1 MEFIKEQ
8 DPVNHPGACREIGRH
23 LESDSWKARENV
35 GGKKMIASTKF
46 LTLFLKRVQYLQVK
60 RPKAPAY
67 LCFKLKNLAQIVL
80 IECSVFS
87 R

>member
-1 MEFIKEQ
+1 M
-8 DPVNHPGACREIGRH
+8 RESILLEN

-35 GGKKMIASTKF
+35 GGKKMIANTKF
-46 LTLFLKRVQYLQVK
+46 LSLFLERVQYLQEE
-60 RPKAPAY
+60 RLKASAY

>member
-1 MEFIKEQ
+1 
-8 DPVNHPGACREIGRH
+8 
-23 LESDSWKARENV
+23 
-35 GGKKMIASTKF
+35 MIAYTKF
-46 LTLFLKRVQYLQVK
+46 LTLFLERVQYLQEE
-60 RPKAPAY
+60 RLKAPAY